1 VSRRRWAPRRRL
13 GLRNRVA
20 LGFALMALLLS
31 SVVAVGSWVL
41 VSRYL
46 DHQREASAVAGTV
59 DNALLLRARI
69 AEGQQATTT
78 LVDSLEYPPGTAA
91 LLVYGG
97 RSYGNHD
104 AGMMRLPPDLLS
116 NVRHGATESRRLSL
130 DGESYLVV
138 GASLGR
144 TGNALFELYPLAD
157 LQRTFRRLWLILA
170 AAAVVTALVGLVV
183 GRMASRRMLRPL
195 AEVTEAA
202 ASIAHGDL
210 SARLSTG
217 RDPDLADLADSFNRT
232 AAELEQRVRA
242 DARFA
247 GDVSHELR
255 TPLTTMLNSLALL
268 VNRRAGLPAELT
280 EPLDLLQEDMYR
292 FRRLVVDLLDI
303 SRADGGYEGARERVE
318 VGDLVRRAADAAA
331 GRPVTVVE
339 PGARGV
345 AMYADKRR
353 LERVLTNLVENAETH
368 GGGCREVRVCAED
381 HIVRVVV
388 DDLGPGVPPD
398 RRDRIFDRFARDGTS
413 PGTGV
418 GLGLAIVARHVHWH
432 GGEVRVGEAPGGGAR
447 FVVDLPLGP

>member
-1 VSRRRWAPRRRL
+1 
-13 GLRNRVA
+13 
-20 LGFALMALLLS
+20 
-31 SVVAVGSWVL
+31 
-41 VSRYL
+41 
-46 DHQREASAVAGTV
+46 
-59 DNALLLRARI
+59 
-69 AEGQQATTT
+69 
-78 LVDSLEYPPGTAA
+78 
-91 LLVYGG
+91 
-97 RSYGNHD
+97 
-104 AGMMRLPPDLLS
+104 
-116 NVRHGATESRRLSL
+116 
-130 DGESYLVV
+130 
-138 GASLGR
+138 
-144 TGNALFELYPLAD
+144 
-157 LQRTFRRLWLILA
+157 
-170 AAAVVTALVGLVV
+170 
-183 GRMASRRMLRPL
+183 
-195 AEVTEAA
+195 
-202 ASIAHGDL
+202 
-210 SARLSTG
+210 
-217 RDPDLADLADSFNRT
+217 
-232 AAELEQRVRA
+232 
-242 DARFA
+242 
-247 GDVSHELR
+247 
-255 TPLTTMLNSLALL
+255 
-268 VNRRAGLPAELT
+268 
-280 EPLDLLQEDMYR
+280 MYR